1 MKLSVIIP
9 AYNEQDTIL
18 EIIRQV
24 RDCGVEDLEMVIV
37 NDCSSD
43 GTRQKLESLPPA
55 DDLVIVHHERNR
67 GKGAAIQTAQQ
78 RISGDVVVIQDADL
92 EYSPSQF
99 PRLLKPIAEDKADVV
114 YGSRYSGNELL
125 VDSFWHYVG
134 NYVLTTLSNI
144 FSNIHITD
152 METCYKM
159 IRAEIFKGLTLECS
173 RFGFEPE
180 ITAKLARRKCRIYEV
195 PISYEARRFD
205 EGKKIGWRDGVAAIW
220 YIIKYNLFDNS

>member
-99 PRLLKPIAEDKADVV
+99 PRLLKPI
-114 YGSRYSGNELL
+114 ELL